1 MVLPLGDKGDY
12 VATAWLRMDG
22 VNAAL
27 CFVGYNL
34 ASFNL
39 LLRLSPVGHAVSNSC
54 KDVLVSASGLLV
66 LGEVMSVRQLGGTAV
81 ALAGVLAY
89 NVAGTH

>member
-1 MVLPLGDKGDY
+1 M
-12 VATAWLRMDG
+12 
-22 VNAAL
+22 
-27 CFVGYNL
+27 
-34 ASFNL
+34 
-39 LLRLSPVGHAVSNSC
+39 LRLSPVGHAVSNSC
-54 KDVLVSASGLLV
+54 KDVLMPASGLV